1 LGGVGDAILE
11 VEGLTKRF
19 GAFHAVDDISFRLG
33 KGRVLGLLG
42 PNGAG
47 KTTTIHMLVGLTL
60 PDGGRISYFGQDLHR
75 HRRACLQRINFT
87 SSFNTLQGRISVWE
101 NLRVFADLY
110 SVKEPAKR
118 VHELAEAFDIVEL
131 LPQRFLTL
139 SAGQKTRVNLVKCLL
154 NDPEIVLMDE
164 PTASL
169 DPDIADRTMAILE
182 SLKASRE
189 VSMVYT
195 SHQMDEVARICD
207 EVIFMD
213 RGRIVAQDSP
223 GELTKRIATAQLR
236 VVFSGDGSHIRRHLP
251 EATVQGNVV
260 TVSTEE
266 ALIPRAIL
274 ALNAA
279 GVTITDLDVK
289 KPSLEDVFLQIARG
303 QQRVA

>member
-1 LGGVGDAILE
+1 MHG
-11 VEGLTKRF
+11 
-19 GAFHAVDDISFRLG
+19 ISFRLD

-60 PDGGRISYFGQDLHR
+60 PDGGRISYFGQDLHK
-75 HRRACLQRINFT
+75 HRRDCLQRINFT

-110 SVKEPAKR
+110 SVRDPARKVR
-118 VHELAEAFDIVEL
+118 ELAEAFDIVDL

-139 SAGQKTRVNLVKCLL
+139 SAGQKTRVNLVKSLL
-154 NDPEIVLMDE
+154 NDPEIILMDE

-182 SLKASRE
+182 SLKASRNL
-189 VSMVYT
+189 SMVYT
-195 SHQMDEVARICD
+195 SHQMDEVSRICD

-213 RGRIVAQDSP
+213 KGRIVAHDSP
-223 GELTKRIATAQLR
+223 NGLVKRIAATQLR
-236 VVFSGDGSHIRRHLP
+236 VVFSGDGSRIQSQLP
-251 EATVQGNVV
+251 EAEVKGNVV
-260 TVSTEE
+260 KLTTTE
-266 ALIPRAIL
+266 ARIPRAIL
-274 ALNAA
+274 AIDAA
-279 GVTITDLDVK
+279 GVTITDVDIK

-303 QQRVA
+303 